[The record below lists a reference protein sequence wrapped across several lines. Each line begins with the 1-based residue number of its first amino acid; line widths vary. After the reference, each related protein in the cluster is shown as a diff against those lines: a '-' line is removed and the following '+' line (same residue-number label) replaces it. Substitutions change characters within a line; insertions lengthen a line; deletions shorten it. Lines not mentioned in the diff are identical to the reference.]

1 MLYFANFIVLDPGN
15 TAVTNVALH
24 DLIND
29 DQYRAIMEKPD
40 RGSFK
45 AMMGAEA
52 VQTMLR
58 ELDLDKLSAELKAEI
73 ETLTSKERN
82 RDTEGQKRAHAVK
95 RLEVVESFRASGN
108 KPEWSGADRPAG
120 YPAGSAADGAAGRR
134 PFRRV

>member
-1 MLYFANFIVLDPGN
+1 
-15 TAVTNVALH
+15 
-24 DLIND
+24 
-29 DQYRAIMEKPD
+29 
-40 RGSFK
+40 
-45 AMMGAEA
+45 MGAEA

-108 KPEWSGADRPAG
+108 KPEWMVLTVLPVIRRICARWCSWT
-120 YPAGSAADGAAGRR
+120 AAASPRLT
-134 PFRRV
+134 

>member
-1 MLYFANFIVLDPGN
+1 
-15 TAVTNVALH
+15 
-24 DLIND
+24 
-29 DQYRAIMEKPD
+29 
-40 RGSFK
+40 
-45 AMMGAEA
+45 MGAEA

-95 RLEVVESFRASGN
+95 RLEVVESFRSQRQQARMD
-108 KPEWSGADRPAG
+108 GADRPAG
-120 YPAGSAADGAAGRR
+120 YPAGSAPDGAAGRR